1 MSQIVTM
8 PQLGETVTEGTILR
22 WLVQVGDEV
31 KEDDPIL
38 EISTDKVDTEVPSP
52 FNGTVTSLLV
62 EEGETVEVGVSLLEL
77 NGGKPETEE
86 ISSREDQEED
96 NKKENVQELTP
107 KVDEDQ
113 NINITKISNKDQ
125 NLKLSPVVRKLAS
138 ENNINL
144 EKVTGSG
151 KDGRI
156 TRQDIE
162 KIISSDQKDV
172 STENISDKPLKE
184 IKQEVVP
191 EESSNNIS
199 RLRKRIAENMIM
211 SKQTSAHV
219 MTSVEIDFEN
229 IEIVRSKHKAKF
241 KKENGFAL
249 TYLPFIS
256 IATISALR
264 EYSVVNSSFDLENGI
279 HEIHNHIN
287 LGIAVDLNQEGLLV
301 GNLQE
306 ADSFNLKGIARKIS
320 ETSKLL
326 RSGKYGLNDVSGTT
340 FTISNNG
347 SFNSFLT
354 SPIINQPNV
363 AILSTESVKKRPV
376 VVQAQDGSDSI
387 AIRHTGILSITWDHR
402 VFDGSVALLFLNFIK
417 DRRKYSF
424 EGLVMISVLINSDYS
439 IDKNIQ
445 LSLIGLPNEQ
455 LNSIKEEFKNEFVKN
470 FTKLNND
477 QKSSDQNV
485 TEIIRKSLKFVLKN
499 ILQKKPE
506 IQIHLIRK

>member
-1 MSQIVTM
+1 MTM

-86 ISSREDQEED
+86 ISSREAQEED
-96 NKKENVQELTP
+96 NKKENVQELTH
-107 KVDEDQ
+107 KVDEEQ

-144 EKVTGSG
+144 ENVTGSG

-241 KKENGFAL
+241 KEENGFAL

-417 DRRKYSF
+417 DRLENTDWSQ
-424 EGLVMISVLINSDYS
+424 ELD
-439 IDKNIQ
+439 
-445 LSLIGLPNEQ
+445 
-455 LNSIKEEFKNEFVKN
+455 
-470 FTKLNND
+470 
-477 QKSSDQNV
+477 
-485 TEIIRKSLKFVLKN
+485 
-499 ILQKKPE
+499 
-506 IQIHLIRK
+506 

>member
-1 MSQIVTM
+1 M
-8 PQLGETVTEGTILR
+8 
-22 WLVQVGDEV
+22 
-31 KEDDPIL
+31 
-38 EISTDKVDTEVPSP
+38 PSP

-86 ISSREDQEED
+86 ISSREAQKED
-96 NKKENVQELTP
+96 NKKETVQELTP
-107 KVDEDQ
+107 KVDEEQ

-241 KKENGFAL
+241 KEENGFAL

-417 DRRKYSF
+417 DRLESTDWSQ
-424 EGLVMISVLINSDYS
+424 ELD
-439 IDKNIQ
+439 
-445 LSLIGLPNEQ
+445 
-455 LNSIKEEFKNEFVKN
+455 
-470 FTKLNND
+470 
-477 QKSSDQNV
+477 
-485 TEIIRKSLKFVLKN
+485 
-499 ILQKKPE
+499 
-506 IQIHLIRK
+506 